1 MAIGSPTSLTVENA
15 GNDSIGIMICQ
26 TTYQCNGVFV
36 GAHSRSTARQVKIK
50 FNKSVAAP
58 TQRQMRA
65 ILIFVDGDDDFIEH
79 RAEQFLLVAGRGG
92 WRLPN
97 CEQIGAECKQL
108 GTLLR
113 TERSRSQRL
122 PLRELGLD
130 LVKCAQAV
138 LPLGLEPT
146 RNKTVIRVDSMVTT
160 LGALRL
166 ITCALDGQ
174 TPLRK
179 RAVVIGFE
187 PLRRCKSRLN
197 TKRLERG
204 EHGARDRLVDLRRA
218 DAEAIDAA
226 TVCDGLA
233 GAVIA
238 RRGGATG
245 VVGAQLA
252 AALSAHREALQQSGS
267 FSHGATT

>member
-1 MAIGSPTSLTVENA
+1 
-15 GNDSIGIMICQ
+15 
-26 TTYQCNGVFV
+26 
-36 GAHSRSTARQVKIK
+36 
-50 FNKSVAAP
+50 
-58 TQRQMRA
+58 MRT
-65 ILIFVDGDDDFIEH
+65 IVIFVDGDDDFLDH
-79 RAEQFLLVAGRGG
+79 RAEQFLLVARRGG

-113 TERSRSQRL
+113 TERSRPQCL
-122 PLRELGLD
+122 PLRELGLG
-130 LVKCAQAV
+130 LVKCAQAA

-146 RNKTVIRVDSMVTT
+146 RNKTGVGVDSTIAP

-166 ITCALDGQ
+166 VTRALDCQ
-174 TPLRK
+174 TPLCE
-179 RAVVIGFE
+179 RAIMIGFE
-187 PLRRCKSRLN
+187 ALCGCKSRFN
-197 TKRLERG
+197 TKRRERG
-204 EHGARDRLVDLRRA
+204 EHRARNRLIDLRCA

-245 VVGAQLA
+245 VVSAQLA
-252 AALSAHREALQQSGS
+252 AALSAHSQAFQHTVS
-267 FSHGATT
+267 FSHAPTTSFMRARTVISHHPPPIPFLSV